1 MVRRRRRTSPAIR
14 AAFWI
19 VLSCFCIVTM
29 GSIAKGLGEHLSSF
43 QVAFF
48 RAAFGLAL
56 ILPLVISH
64 GTQVFR
70 TKHRV
75 LLAGR
80 GIAGAVGMMAG
91 FYAVVHMSLAEA
103 TAITFTSPLFV
114 VLLAGLFLGETVD
127 RNRWLATIV
136 GFLGVILLIQ
146 PDTGIIELVAVVA
159 LIGALAI
166 AAVKLMLR
174 SLAKQEQALTILLY
188 TSVIMTLVTAVPA
201 WLTWKAPTLAE
212 LSLLLVIGILA
223 NLGQYCMI
231 RGYRLHEA
239 SKLAPLEYSR
249 LIFAILFGAYVFAE
263 APAASTLTGAA
274 LIILGSLYVA
284 LSKQRAFDHNGS
296 INDLRYV
303 AAIAN
308 SRMS

>member
-1 MVRRRRRTSPAIR
+1 MSSAIR
-14 AAFWI
+14 AALWV

-29 GSIAKGLGEHLSSF
+29 GSIAKGLGEHMSSF

-56 ILPLVISH
+56 ILPLVVPR
-64 GTQVFR
+64 GAQVFR
-70 TKHRV
+70 TKHLT
-75 LLAGR
+75 LLTGR
-80 GIAGAVGMMAG
+80 GVAGALGMMAG

-114 VLLAGLFLGETVD
+114 VLLAGVFLGETVD
-127 RNRWLATIV
+127 RNRWMATIV

-146 PDTGIIELVAVVA
+146 PDSGIVELAAVVA

-174 SLAKQEQALTILLY
+174 SLAKQERALTILLY
-188 TSVIMTLVTAVPA
+188 TSLIMTLVTAAPA
-201 WLTWKAPTLAE
+201 WLTWKTPTLGE
-212 LSLLLVIGILA
+212 LIFLLVIGILA

-249 LIFAILFGAYVFAE
+249 LIFAILLGAYVFAE
-263 APAASTLTGAA
+263 APTAATLAGAA
-274 LIILGSLYVA
+274 LIVLGSLYVA
-284 LSKQRAFDHNGS
+284 LSKKREIDHNSS
-296 INDLRYV
+296 IDDFRYT

-308 SRMS
+308 SRIS

>member
-1 MVRRRRRTSPAIR
+1 MVRRRRRTSPAVW
-14 AAFWI
+14 AALW
-19 VLSCFCIVTM
+19 VVMSCLCIATM
-29 GSIAKGLGEHLSSF
+29 ASIAKGLGEHLSSF

-56 ILPLVISH
+56 VLPLVLPL
-64 GTQVFR
+64 GMKAFR
-70 TKHRV
+70 TRRPA

-91 FYAVVHMSLAEA
+91 FYAVVHMPLAEA
-103 TAITFTSPLFV
+103 TAITFTAPLFV
-114 VLLAGLFLGETVD
+114 VLLAGVFLGETVD

-136 GFLGVILLIQ
+136 GFLGVIFLIQ
-146 PDTGIIELVAVVA
+146 PDTGAIETAAIVA
-159 LIGALAI
+159 LIGAMAI

-188 TSVIMTLVTAVPA
+188 TSVIMTLVTAAPA
-201 WLTWKAPTLAE
+201 WMTWKTPTSAE
-212 LSLLLVIGILA
+212 LGLLLVIGILA

-231 RGYRLHEA
+231 RGYKLHEA

-249 LIFAILFGAYVFAE
+249 LIFAILLGAYVFAE
-263 APAASTLTGAA
+263 TPTGTMLTGAA
-274 LIILGSLYVA
+274 LIVFGSLYVA

-296 INDLRYV
+296 IDDLRYM

-308 SRMS
+308 SRIS